1 MLYSP
6 IHKGFYDWTVHKS
19 GIPEDVVEITDDQYR
34 ALLDGQAQ
42 GKVIAADAN
51 GRPILIDPPK
61 PSLADAK
68 ADALRR
74 VDAFAAAF
82 RARIAGTADP
92 IEVAGWNN
100 KLALAMAVK
109 AGTAKPHEVAAL
121 QVEIDLRGFGETL
134 DQFVAKVATN
144 AAKFSHAVGLID
156 GMKRRSQDAVM
167 AAPSL
172 EALDAVLQQMRQQAE
187 SEYQKLIGAK

>member
-1 MLYSP
+1 METYAR
-6 IHKGFYDWTVHKS
+6 INS
-19 GIPEDVVEITDDQYR
+19 GVVEELVQTDQQITELFHPDLKWVNVTHVEGASCGWRLEGDH
-34 ALLDGQAQ
+34 L
-42 GKVIAADAN
+42 V
-51 GRPILIDPPK
+51 PPPK

-187 SEYQKLIGAK
+187 AEYQKLIGAK

>member
-1 MLYSP
+1 MFYSP
-6 IHKGFYDWTVHKS
+6 SQRGFFDPAVHGDS
-19 GIPEDVVEITDDQYR
+19 VPDDVVAISPQHH
-34 ALLDGQAQ
+34 ANLLAGQAS
-42 GKVIAADAN
+42 GKVIAPDEH
-51 GRPILIDPPK
+51 GFPVLVDPPK

-82 RARIAGTADP
+82 RSRIAGTADP

-134 DQFVAKVATN
+134 DQFVAKVAMN

-172 EALDAVLQQMRQQAE
+172 EALEAVLQQMRQQAE
-187 SEYQKLIGAK
+187 AEYQKLIGAK